1 MLLERGF
8 NRCTVEISRNI
19 VMLSFCFWFEGGGS
33 CVLPL
38 TCGGFGG
45 LIFTICGSNLHFKAA
60 TCLMKFSS
68 IPQTQNGI
76 SFVLCFFRFFVFAPT
91 WGNDPV

>member
-1 MLLERGF
+1 
-8 NRCTVEISRNI
+8 
-19 VMLSFCFWFEGGGS
+19 MLSFCFWFEGGGS

-45 LIFTICGSNLHFKAA
+45 LIFTICGFHLHFKAA
-60 TCLMKFSS
+60 TCLMKFVQSLKHRMES
-68 IPQTQNGI
+68 CL
-76 SFVLCFFRFFVFAPT
+76 FCVFFVFAPT